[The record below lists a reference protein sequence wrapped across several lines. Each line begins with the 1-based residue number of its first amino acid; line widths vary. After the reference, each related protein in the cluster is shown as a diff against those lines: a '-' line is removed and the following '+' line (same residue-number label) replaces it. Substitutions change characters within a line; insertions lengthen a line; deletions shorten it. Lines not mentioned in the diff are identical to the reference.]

1 MPAPPLAVSSPK
13 PPPLYPI
20 IAGQRVVARDAKR
33 QVTTDETKGTRRL

>member
-13 PPPLYPI
+13 PPLYPI